1 MTLFCPQFRPEIP
14 GNFAKVESFPE
25 KPGGKKCAFLEISQI
40 FAKKCT
46 FFVRFWTKI
55 IVPKH
60 PPYSLYF
67 VAYFCPTYALY
78 SQQYCCYQFTERLQ
92 YNTGNLTKRGCFL
105 GQFLSPGDIFIH
117 FCPRGHFGQ
126 FLEKRA
132 IFDNFW
138 KKGQFLSISGNRG
151 APFFHHYGPPDKR
164 KHNQIYYALRCKR
177 CVVCYPWGVFCS
189 TGQTCQKKDIFP
201 EIDKNY
207 PFFPIPLR
215 GYFPGFVQFCTKV
228 FFWKI

>member
-1 MTLFCPQFRPEIP
+1 MRFWKFHR
-14 GNFAKVESFPE
+14 
-25 KPGGKKCAFLEISQI
+25 FLQKS
-40 FAKKCT
+40 AL

-78 SQQYCCYQFTERLQ
+78 SQQYCCYQVTERVQ

-105 GQFLSPGDIFIH
+105 GQFLSPGDIFVH

-132 IFDNFW
+132 IFENFW

-151 APFFHHYGPPDKR
+151 AFFTITDPRTKGNTIKSTMPYGVNAVWSATPGGSFVPQVRLARKR
-164 KHNQIYYALRCKR
+164 TFFQKLTKITYFSL
-177 CVVCYPWGVFCS
+177 YP
-189 TGQTCQKKDIFP
+189 
-201 EIDKNY
+201 
-207 PFFPIPLR
+207 
-215 GYFPGFVQFCTKV
+215 
-228 FFWKI
+228 